1 MDEGWVNLGKSLIE
15 SLLYLGVTVLT
26 TFAIIYIRKYAN
38 VLVDKINN
46 EDAEKYIRLAEQT
59 IIDVVMATNQTFVD
73 IRKAE
78 GTFDQD
84 AWTIAFEKTKGNIL
98 AILTETQKK
107 AIEEVYGDLD
117 KWLETK
123 IEATVLEVKN
133 NKPAGNVK
141 AA

>member
-26 TFAIIYIRKYAN
+26 TFAVVYIKKYAN
-38 VLVDKINN
+38 VLVDKTNS
-46 EDAEKYIRLAEQT
+46 EDTEKYIRLAEQT

-73 IRKAE
+73 VKKAN
-78 GTFDQD
+78 GTFDQE
-84 AWTIAFEKTKGNIL
+84 AWVVAFEKTKGNIL
-98 AILTETQKK
+98 AILTEAQRK
-107 AIEEVYGDLD
+107 AIEQVYGDLD

-123 IEATVLEVKN
+123 IEATVLEVKTE
-133 NKPAGNVK
+133 KPVAK

>member
-26 TFAIIYIRKYAN
+26 TFAVVYIKKYAN
-38 VLVDKINN
+38 VLVDKANS
-46 EDAEKYIRLAEQT
+46 EDTEKYIRLAEQT

-73 IRKAE
+73 VKKAN
-78 GTFDQD
+78 GTFDQE
-84 AWTIAFEKTKGNIL
+84 AWVVAFEKTKGNIL
-98 AILTETQKK
+98 AILTEAQRK
-107 AIEEVYGDLD
+107 AIEQVYGDLD

-123 IEATVLEVKN
+123 IEATVLEVKTE
-133 NKPAGNVK
+133 KPVAK

>member
-1 MDEGWVNLGKSLIE
+1 
-15 SLLYLGVTVLT
+15 
-26 TFAIIYIRKYAN
+26 
-38 VLVDKINN
+38 
-46 EDAEKYIRLAEQT
+46 
-59 IIDVVMATNQTFVD
+59 MATNQTFVD

-78 GTFDQD
+78 GTFDRD
-84 AWTIAFEKTKGNIL
+84 AWAIAFEKTKGNIL
-98 AILTETQKK
+98 AILTETQRK

-133 NKPAGNVK
+133 NKPSADAK

>member
-1 MDEGWVNLGKSLIE
+1 
-15 SLLYLGVTVLT
+15 
-26 TFAIIYIRKYAN
+26 
-38 VLVDKINN
+38 
-46 EDAEKYIRLAEQT
+46 
-59 IIDVVMATNQTFVD
+59 MATNQTFVD

-78 GTFDQD
+78 GTFDRD
-84 AWTIAFEKTKGNIL
+84 TWAIAFEKTKGNIL
-98 AILTETQKK
+98 AILTETQRE

-133 NKPAGNVK
+133 NKPSADVK